1 MEDDP
6 VTKHPYDG
14 SSIDLERALVR
25 HMAERQ
31 ISRRYLLERIALLG
45 GAAALA
51 PVIAACTGSNSAT
64 PSAAA
69 NASGGT
75 RPRTSAPTSSRRAS
89 TGASTGPTPEP
100 TAPPTPEGELFIY
113 NWAQYMGKSVIP
125 SFEKKYGVKV
135 TTDFFDNYDTML
147 AKIGQGGGGYDIT
160 FPTSTDVPGLLTRGL
175 IQALDPSLLTNIG
188 NLGAEWQNPGYD
200 PGNAHSIPYMWWT
213 TGVAYDTAKVSEKLE
228 QLERAVGR
236 EVQAAHRGPRRHAR
250 GVRGG
255 AVPATARTRTPPT
268 MPTSTRPSSCSRSR
282 SRWSGSTP
290 PTTSASSRRATRGWP
305 HAWGSDLYQVVTER
319 PTVKFYIPDEG
330 GIRGSDTAVLL
341 ANAKHPIAA
350 QLFMNHLLDAKVS
363 AKNTNYI
370 GYMGPN
376 AAAKEFIKPYILKD
390 PAVNPDQ
397 SVVDSLVEL
406 LDLGADLDKYATR
419 WTTLR
424 SGA

>member
-1 MEDDP
+1 M
-6 VTKHPYDG
+6 THHPHDG

-25 HMAERQ
+25 HMSERR
-31 ISRRYLLERIALLG
+31 ISRRYLLERIAILG

-51 PVIAACTGSNSAT
+51 PVIAACTGSNTAT
-64 PSAAA
+64 PPPAA
-69 NASGGT
+69 NASAGSG
-75 RPRTSAPTSSRRAS
+75 AS
-89 TGASTGPTPEP
+89 TPPASSGPTASASAGASTGPTPEP

-160 FPTSTDVPGLLTRGL
+160 FPTSTDIPGLLTRGL
-175 IQALDPSLLTNIG
+175 IQALDPSFLTNIG
-188 NLGAEWQNPGYD
+188 NLGVEWQNPGYD

-213 TGVAYDTAKVSEKLE
+213 TGVAYDTAKVSEKLTSWNALWDEKYSQHIAVLDDMREAFAAALFLQGKDPNTTNDAELDAALQLLQE
-228 QLERAVGR
+228 QKPLVRIYTTDDI
-236 EVQAAHRGPRRHAR
+236 
-250 GVRGG
+250 GVL
-255 AVPATARTRTPPT
+255 
-268 MPTSTRPSSCSRSR
+268 STGDA
-282 SRWSGSTP
+282 WV
-290 PTTSASSRRATRGWP
+290 A
-305 HAWGSDLYQVVTER
+305 HAWGSDVYQVVTER

-406 LDLGADLDKYATR
+406 LDLGADLDKYASR